1 METRFAPPP
10 PELSEWLRW
19 PAEAVSRWVLAQP
32 QPVVM
37 GWPYNGTRRWYLLH
51 RRRDPGAGDYL
62 TALIRRQA
70 EHHRLVFDHGV
81 GAILAPS
88 FGAETL
94 KRGPAYT
101 RYALDGLARLADDAV
116 YQEMFAAGVRVRF
129 YGDYEE
135 ALDTQRYRPVL
146 EALADLTGSTAS
158 GGGPLLLIGL
168 FADDPYPTISRL
180 SVEFAGRRG
189 RPPDRKELVEAYYG
203 VAVPD
208 LSLYVG
214 FGQPEMFDVPLL
226 ATGLEHLYATLN
238 PSPSLTERQLR
249 EILYDHLV
257 TRRAPPVDYE
267 SLSPE
272 AEAELARY
280 NERYAGTTLGIGR
293 VDLLTGM
300 WVPLLP
306 DADDCC

>member
-1 METRFAPPP
+1 M
-10 PELSEWLRW
+10 
-19 PAEAVSRWVLAQP
+19 
-32 QPVVM
+32 
-37 GWPYNGTRRWYLLH
+37 
-51 RRRDPGAGDYL
+51 
-62 TALIRRQA
+62 
-70 EHHRLVFDHGV
+70 
-81 GAILAPS
+81 
-88 FGAETL
+88 
-94 KRGPAYT
+94 
-101 RYALDGLARLADDAV
+101 
-116 YQEMFAAGVRVRF
+116 
-129 YGDYEE
+129 
-135 ALDTQRYRPVL
+135 
-146 EALADLTGSTAS
+146 
-158 GGGPLLLIGL
+158 